1 MRLATLKTTTGTTAA
16 VQDGDGFAPIDGIPD
31 VGALLASPDW
41 QEAAGRALAGDARV
55 AGEEATLLQVV
66 TDPGKIICAGLNYR
80 SHILEMGRGLPDYPT
95 LFAKFTETLT
105 GPFDDIVAVSEDP
118 ALDWEGELVI
128 VVGKQARA
136 VSEADAPDYIG
147 GYTIANDISMRTWQ
161 FRTKE
166 WLQGKIWESSTPL
179 GPVVVTPDEIDL
191 SAAQLVTSVNGEV
204 MQQHSIGD
212 LLFTPAYL
220 LSYVST
226 MITLNPGDVILT
238 GTPGGVGRA
247 RKPEVYLKAGDE
259 VTVEI
264 DGIGALRNSVVS
276 EESAHG
282 REA

>member
-1 MRLATLKTTTGTTAA
+1 MKTATGTTAA
-16 VQDGDGFAPIDGIPD
+16 VQDGGAFAPIDGVAD

-41 QEAAGRALAGDARV
+41 QDSARRAVAGGVRV
-55 AGEEATLLQVV
+55 AEGEAELLQLVAS
-66 TDPGKIICAGLNYR
+66 PGKVVCVGLNYR
-80 SHILEMGRGLPDYPT
+80 SHILEMGRDLPEYPT

-105 GPFDDIVAVSEDP
+105 GPFDDIVAVAEDP

-128 VVGKQARA
+128 VVGKKARA
-136 VSEADAPDYIG
+136 VSEADAPEYIG

-166 WLQGKIWESSTPL
+166 WLQGKIWEASTPL
-179 GPVVVTPDEIDL
+179 GPVLVTPEEIDL
-191 SAAQLVTSVNGEV
+191 DAAQLVTSVNGQV

-212 LLFTPAYL
+212 LVFTPAYL

-247 RKPEVYLKAGDE
+247 RKPEVYLRAGDE

-264 DGIGALRNSVVS
+264 DGIGALRNSIIG
-276 EESAHG
+276 EESARG